1 MADEISD
8 RALNRATLARQLLLE
23 RATRGVAEAV
33 AAVGPLQAQEP
44 RPPFVALWSRIAGFE
59 REALAA
65 ALAERRV
72 VRAVWM
78 RATLHLTTAEDLL
91 ALRTAIQPALAAAA
105 AGIAKQRDTTAAPAD
120 VAARG
125 AAAARGR
132 AARPGRARRRPRRRV
147 PGRRGARAEL
157 HRADAPPARRRA
169 DGRRV
174 VLRPLEP
181 VRRRRALARRAG
193 RRRAGAGGPRPPLP
207 RRLRA
212 RERRG
217 PQDVRRARRRAGG
230 AGGDGGR
237 ARRAAVAGGGRSTT
251 CPDAPRPGEDVPAP
265 PRLLAPFDSVL
276 LAHQDRSRLVAAEH
290 RPALDLEEP
299 ADPGDVPGR
308 RRWSPGSGRS
318 SAARSSLA
326 PFGRLAAA
334 DRRALEAEARRARG
348 VRGGT
353 NVNTGWVGRRIDRR
367 VATFGVTT
375 PPTCMLTAT
384 LTRRMVCASTS
395 Q

>member
-1 MADEISD
+1 MADAISD

-23 RATRGVAEAV
+23 RAEVGVAEAV

-91 ALRTAIQPALAAAA
+91 ALRTAIQPALSAAA

-120 VAARG
+120 VARGG

-132 AARPGRARRRPRRRV
+132 AARPRRARRRPRRGV

-157 HRADAPPARRRA
+157 HRPDAPAARRRA

-174 VLRPLEP
+174 VVRPLEP
-181 VRRRRALARRAG
+181 RSPTPSAGSG
-193 RRRAGAGGPRPPLP
+193 RRSRAEPAPAGPRPPLP
-207 RRLRA
+207 RGLRA
-212 RERRG
+212 RERGG
-217 PQDVRRARRRAGG
+217 PQGVRRRRRRAGG
-230 AGGDGGR
+230 ARGHGGR
-237 ARRAAVAGGGRSTT
+237 ARRAARRARRTLFDL
-251 CPDAPRPGEDVPAP
+251 PDAPRPGEDAPAP

-276 LAHQDRSRLVAAEH
+276 LAHQDRSRLVADEH
-290 RPALDLEEP
+290 RPALISKNLRIPATFLVDGMVAGIWTLERGKV
-299 ADPGDVPGR
+299 A
-308 RRWSPGSGRS
+308 
-318 SAARSSLA
+318 LA

-334 DRRALEAEARRARG
+334 GPARAWTPRRAGSRSSWRDERQHRLGRAVG
-348 VRGGT
+348 SDAGGRT
-353 NVNTGWVGRRIDRR
+353 PAVGRRRSDAGGRPCD
-367 VATFGVTT
+367 VGG
-375 PPTCMLTAT
+375 
-384 LTRRMVCASTS
+384 
-395 Q
+395 